1 MSFKRTV
8 VFAFVFALIFCVC
21 ANAAEMVKNNKTRPA
36 VLYPQNNDKLYSG
49 DSLALR
55 YYAREGEDCCIILS
69 DESGVVLTEDVK
81 SGELKRSDSKS
92 SYKVGQGGVFFLPSD
107 VLEPEKRY
115 SIQVVCDYVASE
127 PVYFYTYTDG
137 EEAIKEILQ
146 KHEHQKGLFVRN
158 MQNLYESKKIITPFI
173 TPSYNIYKASVEEI
187 APSKYFK
194 SSSLASKLMET
205 IEVEAWKLDK
215 DGNRYPTTVKLTVNK
230 NLKNNYINAFRE
242 LYALAFP
249 IKSVGCYNYR
259 NTHGGRLS
267 EHALGTAVDI
277 NPDENYCI
285 YSDGSKVG
293 KFFKPYENPYSV
305 TPEVVNVFKKYGF
318 EWGGNWTGTVDYMHF
333 AYFDS

>member
-1 MSFKRTV
+1 M
-8 VFAFVFALIFCVC
+8 CVS
-21 ANAAEMVKNNKTRPA
+21 ANSAVPEKNNRTRP
-36 VLYPQNNDKLYSG
+36 VILYPQNNDKLYSG
-49 DSLALR
+49 DSVAMR
-55 YYAREGEDCCIILS
+55 YYAREGEDCIIILS
-69 DESGVVLTEDVK
+69 DENGVVTTEEVK

-107 VLEPEKRY
+107 ILQPEKRY

-158 MQNLYESKKIITPFI
+158 MESFYESKKLFVPFV
-173 TPSYNIYKASVEEI
+173 SSAFDSFHKSVEEI
-187 APSKYFK
+187 APSSYFK
-194 SSSLASKLMET
+194 SSALASRLMET

-215 DGNRYPTTVKLTVNK
+215 NGNRYPSTVKLTVNK

-277 NPDENYCI
+277 NPDENFCT
-285 YSDGSKVG
+285 YSDGSRVG
-293 KFFKPYENPYSV
+293 KYYKPYEDPYSV
-305 TPEVVNVFKKYGF
+305 TPEVIRVFKKYGF
-318 EWGGNWTGTVDYMHF
+318 SWGGNWTGTVDYMHF